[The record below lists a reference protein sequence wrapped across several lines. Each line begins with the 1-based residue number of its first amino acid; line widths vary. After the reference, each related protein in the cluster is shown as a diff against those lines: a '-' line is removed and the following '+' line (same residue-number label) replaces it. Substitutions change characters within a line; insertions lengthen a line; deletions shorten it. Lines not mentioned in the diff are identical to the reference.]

1 MSSFTA
7 SDLTRILRSCGGQ
20 NDVVDLDG
28 PALDTPIV
36 ELGYDSLAM
45 LEVASI
51 VQREYG
57 VPIPDEALLCMT
69 TPRTTIEYL
78 NGRLAQASAA

>member
-7 SDLTRILRSCGGQ
+7 NDLMRILRSCGGDG
-20 NDVVDLDG
+20 DVTGLDG
-28 PALDTPIV
+28 PALDTPITD
-36 ELGYDSLAM
+36 LGYDSLAM

-57 VPIPDEALLCMT
+57 VPIPDEALSYMT

-78 NGRLAQASAA
+78 NGRLVQASAA

>member
-1 MSSFTA
+1 MSGFTA
-7 SDLTRILRSCGGQ
+7 NDLTRILRSCGGDS
-20 NDVVDLDG
+20 NVVDLDG
-28 PALDTPIV
+28 SALDTPII

-57 VPIPDEALLCMT
+57 VPIPDEALSYMT

-78 NGRLAQASAA
+78 NSRLTQAGVA

>member
-7 SDLTRILRSCGGQ
+7 QDLKRILRSCGGVE
-20 NDVVDLDG
+20 DVGDLDG
-28 PALDTPIV
+28 PALDTPV
-36 ELGYDSLAM
+36 AELGYDSLAM

-57 VPIPDEALLCMT
+57 VAIPDEALEYMT
-69 TPRTTIEYL
+69 TPRTTVEYV
-78 NGRLAQASAA
+78 NARLSEARVA